1 MLIKEKILQFIQKS
15 KIQKR
20 IRNYHVKEIS
30 TVAVIYYIPK
40 TNTEKYNNWSDGF
53 TSAVK
58 LLEDEFNVTW
68 VNLADEKPTA
78 TDLNDFDFLIV
89 KSCWN
94 WIVDRYVRSLEG
106 LNTPRGIMISC
117 SKKNIQRD
125 WMFFYDILWYETNWY
140 KKFISAHPYVYHAFG
155 INSEVFHNK
164 NLDKIYDVVSI
175 GALTAYKR
183 HNEILKIP
191 GHNKVVIG
199 NTNEHDSQQIID
211 ELEKESVK
219 VLDYVSQEKLS
230 AILNQTKL
238 VYIPAEINGGGERAV
253 LEARK
258 CGAEVLVQ
266 KDNPKLEELLKTE
279 VWDQFYYSDQ
289 LKRGIF
295 DVQKKLS

>member
-1 MLIKEKILQFIQKS
+1 MSIKDKILRFIQKK
-15 KIQKR
+15 KILKR
-20 IRNYHVKEIS
+20 IRNYQIKEIS
-30 TVAVIYYIPK
+30 RIAVIYYIPK

-58 LLEDEFNVTW
+58 LLDDEFKVTW
-68 VNLADEKPTA
+68 INLADQKPTA
-78 TDLNDFDFLIV
+78 TDLNAFDFLIV

-94 WIVDRYVRSLEG
+94 WIVDRYIRSLEC

-117 SKKNIQRD
+117 SKKSIQRE

-140 KKFISAHPYVYHAFG
+140 KEYIAAHPYVYHAFG
-155 INSEVFHNK
+155 INSEVFHNR

-191 GHNKVVIG
+191 GQNKLVIG
-199 NTNEHDSQQIID
+199 NKNEKDSQQIID
-211 ELEKESVK
+211 ELEKESVN

-230 AILNQTKL
+230 IILNQTKL
-238 VYIPAEINGGGERAV
+238 VYIPAEVDGGGERAV

-266 KDNPKLEELLKTE
+266 KDNPKLEELLKGE
-279 VWDQFYYSDQ
+279 VWDQFYYSNQ
-289 LKRGIF
+289 LKKGIF
-295 DVQKKLS
+295 DIQNKLS